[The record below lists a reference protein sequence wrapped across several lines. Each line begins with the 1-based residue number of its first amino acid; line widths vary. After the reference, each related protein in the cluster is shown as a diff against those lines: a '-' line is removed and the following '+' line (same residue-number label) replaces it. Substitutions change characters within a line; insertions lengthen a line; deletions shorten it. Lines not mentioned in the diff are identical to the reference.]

1 MLALRYYGMQCYDVN
16 VIKSNFAVTLN
27 FVLNMHLQ
35 NFQEVSIL
43 KSLDFETSFT
53 EKTRVC
59 LHNVNTASV

>member
-16 VIKSNFAVTLN
+16 VFKSNFAVPLN

-35 NFQEVSIL
+35 NFQEVSVL

-53 EKTRVC
+53 EKRMFVYIT
-59 LHNVNTASV
+59 